1 MFYVYLKAYIMAVK
15 EIFMTTIQI
24 DLPDATAKAARE
36 AGLLAPAAVERL
48 FSEAIRREAGR
59 RLVEVA
65 KLVQAAGIPEM
76 SMEEIDQEVQAVRAE
91 RRARQKGDAGGS

>member
-1 MFYVYLKAYIMAVK
+1 
-15 EIFMTTIQI
+15 MTMIQI

-59 RLVEVA
+59 RLVEVSGRIR
-65 KLVQAAGIPEM
+65 AAGIPEM
-76 SMEEIDQEVQAVRAE
+76 SMDEITEEVKAVRAE
-91 RRARQKGDAGGS
+91 RRARQNDAGRP